1 MLVTTRCIFLQ
12 PQESGDT
19 GQDSFS
25 LISFWVPI
33 IMLPVWELGFP
44 LDAKKEPEKPEI
56 AHWNVLNLDS
66 GIMVLLGFVKGLVR

>member
-1 MLVTTRCIFLQ
+1 
-12 PQESGDT
+12 
-19 GQDSFS
+19 
-25 LISFWVPI
+25 
-33 IMLPVWELGFP
+33 MLPVWELGFP